1 MGFNCGILGLP
12 NIGKSTLF
20 NALTSTQQ
28 AESKN
33 YPFCTIEPNVGKVAV
48 NDKRLEII
56 SKISKSVSVI
66 SNQLE
71 FVDIAGLVKG
81 ASEGE
86 GLGNKFLSN
95 LSEVDAI
102 IHVVRCFEDNEITH
116 VDKKLSPTNDI
127 EVIETELLLADYAKI
142 KNISENIKK
151 KNKGRTID
159 PQLMEI
165 LELAE
170 KKLDQGV
177 SLSQLERNESQ
188 NQILS
193 QFNFLTLKPVIY
205 VSNVDELSV
214 NQGNSLSKLVDDYAE
229 KRKSKNLIISAQIE
243 SEISTLEDQNE
254 KKVFLESIGLKET
267 SLSVLIREGYSMLN
281 LITFFTS
288 GPKETR
294 AWSIKNGTLAPD
306 AGSKIHTDFKKG
318 FIRAEVISYKD
329 FINFNGEISCK
340 ENGKLR
346 LEGKDYKVDDGDII
360 NFRFNV

>member
-12 NIGKSTLF
+12 NVGKSTLF

-33 YPFCTIEPNVGKVAV
+33 YPFCTIEPNIGKVAV
-48 NDKRLEII
+48 NDKRLKII

-102 IHVVRCFEDNEITH
+102 IHVVRCFEDDEITH
-116 VDKKLSPTNDI
+116 VDEKLSPINDI
-127 EVIETELLLADYAKI
+127 QAIETELLLADFAKI
-142 KNISENIKK
+142 QIIIENIKK
-151 KNKGRTID
+151 KNKGKKID
-159 PQLMEI
+159 PLIIETLQE
-165 LELAE
+165 ASR
-170 KKLDQGV
+170 KLDQGV
-177 SLSQLERNESQ
+177 FLSQIEINEIQ

-193 QFNFLTLKPVIY
+193 QYNFLTLKPILY

-214 NQGNSLSKLVDDYAE
+214 KKGNRLSKLVDEYAE
-229 KRKSKNLIISAQIE
+229 KKKSKNLIISAQIE
-243 SEISTLEDQNE
+243 SEISTLEDLNE
-254 KKVFLESIGLKET
+254 KISFLESIGLEET
-267 SLSVLIREGYSMLN
+267 SLSLLIREGYSMLN

-294 AWSIKNGTLAPD
+294 AWSIKDGTLVPD
-306 AGSKIHTDFKKG
+306 AGAKIHTDFKRG

-329 FINFNGEISCK
+329 FINLDGEINCK
-340 ENGKLR
+340 EKGKLR
-346 LEGKDYKVDDGDII
+346 LEGKDYKVKDGDII
-360 NFRFNV
+360 TFRFNV